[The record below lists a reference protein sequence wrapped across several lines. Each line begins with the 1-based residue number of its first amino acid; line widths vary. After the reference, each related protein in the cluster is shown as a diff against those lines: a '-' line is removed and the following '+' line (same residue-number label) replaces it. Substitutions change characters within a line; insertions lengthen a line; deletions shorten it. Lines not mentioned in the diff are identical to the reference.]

1 MSGFQTVTSPV
12 VAVMQDSIDT
22 GQLISREALKDSE
35 RTDYADQL
43 FYGERYLASGAPNSN
58 FVLNDPARKAAKI
71 LVTGA
76 NFGCGSAWEHAAWA
90 LRDYGIKVIIA
101 VSFNE
106 TFYAN
111 ALHNG
116 LLPLVL
122 PAEQCA
128 VLARLTATQTVTV
141 DLEAQ
146 TVISGEAVMPFAI
159 ESIWREQLLTGG
171 DQIGLTQ
178 RYSAAIE
185 RFEAQ
190 R

>member
-22 GQLISREALKDSE
+22 GQLISREALKDSDRE
-35 RTDYADQL
+35 NYADQL
-43 FYGERYLASGAPNSN
+43 FYGERYLASGAPNPD
-58 FVLNDPARKAAKI
+58 FVLNDPARKAAQI

-101 VSFNE
+101 SSFNE

-116 LLPLVL
+116 LVPIVLTGAQCAELAAL
-122 PAEQCA
+122 PA
-128 VLARLTATQTVTV
+128 TQLVTV

-146 TVISGEAVMPFAI
+146 TVTNGATTMPFAI
-159 ESIWREQLLTGG
+159 ESVWREQLLAGE
-171 DQIGLTQ
+171 DRIALTQ
-178 RYSAAIE
+178 RFEDEIE